1 MGRLDGKV
9 AVITGAASGIGRGTA
24 IRFAGEGAAVV
35 IADLNV
41 EGGEAAVRDCKEN
54 GGRAVFQ
61 KTDVSAEA
69 EVKAVVARAV
79 NEFGRLDIMYN
90 NAGLGGAVGPIDET
104 TVENWDKSI
113 AVLLRSVFLGMKF
126 AIPEMRKV
134 GGGSIISTASVAGL
148 RGGAGP
154 HAYSAAKAAVI
165 NLTRSVALEVGKDRI
180 RVNCICPGGIN
191 TPLLNTR
198 LPGGEP
204 VVEQLLALVQP
215 IPRAGHPHDIAAMAL
230 FLASDDS
237 EWVTGAAMVVDG
249 GLSAGSSMFGQT
261 PGQAPQRLGLRA
273 LWRLRRFRQ
282 GAPAIPGN
290 FAGPSFEK

>member
-54 GGRAVFQ
+54 GGHAVFQ

-69 EVKAVVARAV
+69 EVKAAVARAV
-79 NEFGRLDIMYN
+79 KEFGRLDIMYN

-104 TVENWDKSI
+104 TVENWDRSLAI
-113 AVLLRSVFLGMKF
+113 LLRSVFLGMKF
-126 AIPEMRKV
+126 SIPEMRKA

-191 TPLLNTR
+191 TPLINTR

-204 VVEQLLALVQP
+204 VAEQLLALIQP

-237 EWVTGAAMVVDG
+237 EWVTGTAMVVDG
-249 GLSAGSSMFGQT
+249 GLTAGGALLGQNSG
-261 PGQAPQRLGLRA
+261 PAPV
-273 LWRLRRFRQ
+273 
-282 GAPAIPGN
+282 IPGN